1 MKMERR
7 LSAQGPDPEH
17 DLLFSWQP
25 VKELSIGWIS
35 ALRPSRQPP
44 CPEEPPQA
52 ASRRGGFLRMRSFL
66 NAISEVSHLRSARQ
80 GRVSKHAP
88 RPSSQYAGASSIPS
102 QALTVRPTTRACETR
117 SV

>member
-52 ASRRGGFLRMRSFL
+52 ASRRGGFLRMRNFL
-66 NAISEVSHLRSARQ
+66 NYINEVPHAEERPT

-88 RPSSQYAGASSIPS
+88 RPFQTDTPAPPRFFHN
-102 QALTVRPTTRACETR
+102 L
-117 SV
+117 